1 MKDRSVSGSIMREV
15 IIYNEN
21 NTKTYKDDEEEKL
34 EIEALEE
41 YVLEDR

>member
-15 IIYNEN
+15 IIHNEN
-21 NTKTYKDDEEEKL
+21 NTKTYKDDEQEKL
-34 EIEALEE
+34 EIETLEE